1 MEQDEIEWEEMEEIL
16 IWRAKTRCNRIGWN
30 VNQWKRGDMVGV
42 NGFEQ
47 DKPARNEAGWLGTG
61 KDKPGKTGKR
71 RDWML

>member
-1 MEQDEIEWEEMEEIL
+1 MVEIF
-16 IWRAKTRCNRIGWN
+16 IWRAKTRRDRIGWN
-30 VNQWKRGDMVGV
+30 VNQWKRGDMVGE

-47 DKPARNEAGWLGTG
+47 DKSPRNEVGWLGTG